1 MVSFSSGRNRPARRT
16 ADTTIPDRLGRN
28 PDVGKRWSQDNPT
41 NIAPADDNWPQ
52 IEDKTPKE
60 LE

>member
-1 MVSFSSGRNRPARRT
+1 
-16 ADTTIPDRLGRN
+16 
-28 PDVGKRWSQDNPT
+28 VGKRWSQDIPT

-52 IEDKTPKE
+52 DKTPKE